1 MTSLEDILQ
10 ELTPERRRGIEE
22 GAQAI
27 IAEEMTL
34 QDLRRALELT
44 QVSLAKQLGINQE
57 NVSRIENRDDLLLS
71 TLNKYVCATGGKLSL
86 VVEYPG
92 RPPVVLKG
100 ISALDEEAEADW
112 SGFVVASSE

>member
-10 ELTPERRRGIEE
+10 ELTPERRKRIEE

-34 QDLRRALELT
+34 RDLRRALDMT
-44 QVSLAKQLGINQE
+44 QVSLAKQLGIKQE

-71 TLNKYVCATGGKLSL
+71 TLNKYVCATGSRLSL
-86 VVEYPG
+86 VVEHQG

-100 ISALDEEAEADW
+100 ISALDGDDEPQW
-112 SGFVVASSE
+112 SQFVVATSD